1 MRLLLEGESPHVQG
15 EGRQL
20 RRVHR
25 RLQRRSAQSIDDP
38 LGVGGP
44 SLMNWFFP
52 TRTFQQMHGGGG
64 GETGIDDDFAVRGF
78 ANVGATQRRRLPPA
92 VTCAS
97 AAARPR
103 SASTCRPG

>member
-1 MRLLLEGESPHVQG
+1 MSKVKVASFGVSIDG
-15 EGRQL
+15 F
-20 RRVHR
+20 
-25 RLQRRSAQSIDDP
+25 SAGPRQSIDDP

-64 GETGIDDDFAVRGF
+64 GEAGIDDDFAVRGF
-78 ANVGATQRRRLPPA
+78 ANVDATQRRRLPPA